1 MAIQAVLIDSLQGKA
16 TKTIW
21 REYKRLNKK
30 MPLDKDLLY
39 GLAGKIIWKI
49 RGNECQYELEFI

>member
-1 MAIQAVLIDSLQGKA
+1 MDIQTVLIDSLQGKS

-39 GLAGKIIWKI
+39 GLAGKVIWKI
-49 RGNECQYELEFI
+49 RGNESQAEFDF